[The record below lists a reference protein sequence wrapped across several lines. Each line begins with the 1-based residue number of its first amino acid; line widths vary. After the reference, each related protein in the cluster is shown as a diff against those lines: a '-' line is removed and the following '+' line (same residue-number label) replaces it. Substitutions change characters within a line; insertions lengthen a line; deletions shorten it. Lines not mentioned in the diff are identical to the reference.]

1 MREYVLFSQHAKQ
14 FVRHA
19 FIEFILMLMRLN
31 FQKGNQQSSSK
42 RSLNSNWKVK
52 RFFFIAD
59 RCLNYLF
66 QVLLI
71 SEARDKEKLPIIVSA
86 WG

>member
-19 FIEFILMLMRLN
+19 FIEFILMLMRLH
-31 FQKGNQQSSSK
+31 FQKGNQQSSSL

-52 RFFFIAD
+52 RFIYRRSMFKLFISSPFNF
-59 RCLNYLF
+59 R
-66 QVLLI
+66 
-71 SEARDKEKLPIIVSA
+71 
-86 WG
+86 G

>member
-1 MREYVLFSQHAKQ
+1 LE
-14 FVRHA
+14 
-19 FIEFILMLMRLN
+19 
-31 FQKGNQQSSSK
+31 SK
-42 RSLNSNWKVK
+42 EI
-52 RFFFIAD
+52 FFIAD